1 MYTYEIMSIYT
12 PASSQSNEAL
22 GDITV
27 DVLAQ
32 AKRMELAMTGQNFLT
47 TVCQAGYP
55 KNNG

>member
-1 MYTYEIMSIYT
+1 LSLGR
-12 PASSQSNEAL
+12 QAL

-47 TVCQAGYP
+47 TVCQA
-55 KNNG
+55 KCQAKF